1 MSEHQVNRCVMGID
15 PGLSGAIAFIFES
28 DPHRIAVEDMPVVDG
43 NVSAPILAQTIR
55 KFAPSYAVIEHVNA
69 MPKQGVS
76 STFNFGKAFGQVI
89 GVGGALNIPLHFVT
103 ATKWKRRFHLS
114 ADKEEARAMA
124 LRLFPACATS
134 FARKKD
140 HGRAE
145 AALIA
150 KYGAEELFPWSAA

>member
-1 MSEHQVNRCVMGID
+1 MSDDRCVMGID
-15 PGLSGAIAFIFES
+15 PGLSGAIAFLFTR
-28 DPHRIAVEDMPVVDG
+28 DPHRVAVEDMPVVDG
-43 NVSAPILAQTIR
+43 NVSAPILAQTI
-55 KFAPSYAVIEHVNA
+55 KKYAPSYAVIEHVNA

-103 ATKWKRRFHLS
+103 ASKWKRRFALS
-114 ADKEEARAMA
+114 ADKEEARALA

-150 KYGAEELFPWSAA
+150 KYGAEELFPWSYQQ

>member
-1 MSEHQVNRCVMGID
+1 MALPQRCIMGID
-15 PGLSGAIAFIFES
+15 PGLSGAIAFLFVD
-28 DPHRIAVEDMPVVDG
+28 DPHRVAVEDMPVVDG
-43 NVSAPILAQTIR
+43 NVSASLLAQKI
-55 KFAPSYAVIEHVNA
+55 KAFAPSYAVIEHVHA

-103 ATKWKRRFHLS
+103 PAKWKKRFLLS

-124 LRLFPACATS
+124 LRLFPACAAS

-150 KYGAEELFPWSAA
+150 KYGAEELFPWSIAV